1 MSYFALKHLHVLC
14 AVLTSL
20 SFLIR
25 GAYAIRGAAWLSR
38 PVVRIAP
45 HIIDSLL
52 LLAAIGMLWVGGL
65 NPLTTPWILAKIG
78 LLMAYVVVA
87 TIAIR
92 RGQTVKTRAQAY
104 GVSIGILLALFAVAG
119 MKPSFG
125 LVF

>member
-25 GAYAIRGAAWLSR
+25 GAYAISGAAWLSR

-104 GVSIGILLALFAVAG
+104 GVSIGILLTLFAVAG

-125 LVF
+125 LL